1 MEFQV
6 PANEITLSSGCTSNM
21 GPKDANSFLHR
32 HSPFQKK
39 KNEAIVFP
47 NSGDMSHDDWTI
59 ANLTNQP
66 KIKSLF
72 QQCLKRRDTVQI
84 SSPLGAEMKVPCG
97 LQNCFGGGYHP

>member
-1 MEFQV
+1 MKLHCLVAVRQ
-6 PANEITLSSGCTSNM
+6 TW
-21 GPKDANSFLHR
+21 GPKMQIHFCIGIH
-32 HSPFQKK
+32 HFKK